1 MWKNIASNCFAKQLF
16 LYSPFLCHRRVKC
29 AAQHQVWVGF
39 MGINHI
45 KMFSFLILDY
55 REREFK
61 MSVWWSGLSPAFS
74 KLTALALSYPG
85 KESAVTTVPLRQSAP
100 H

>member
-16 LYSPFLCHRRVKC
+16 LFSPFLCHRRVKC

-45 KMFSFLILDY
+45 KMFSFLILD
-55 REREFK
+55 
-61 MSVWWSGLSPAFS
+61 
-74 KLTALALSYPG
+74 
-85 KESAVTTVPLRQSAP
+85 
-100 H
+100 